1 MGRVEVSAS
10 NLANVINSLNK
21 NTIYDYPNAKT
32 KTKIKIVNVK
42 LPEGPITIKR
52 CNPSKLEGF
61 EGKKEETI
69 SSKMLWRLASAIKPG
84 HPINIDRVFGAS
96 YNTRS
101 ALEAL
106 LLHTEC
112 YYQCYPGRLERTGEV
127 SEVKHG
133 HKHIIF
139 CPDEPHTKGVIGRK
153 EVNDMVITDVE
164 REFRIDSL
172 LLSDTL
178 SNTDKI
184 DINIQRR
191 HAQIQVLLIKC
202 AEHMDL
208 ITWVAK
214 NDHSIKYNGQRLIE
228 MDSVINK
235 LSETSALQGYSQA
248 APAGE
253 LIDVI
258 WFSEDSKKIPAII
271 EIEHSTGVTSGLNRM
286 KGFLK
291 EAPEL
296 AHMTYIIAAPDA
308 IREQVFQKAAK
319 PQFSDMNIKY
329 LPYSAIED
337 LYLLCQRK
345 LKGIDNIKFFHT
357 FLESVPL
364 DNK

>member
-1 MGRVEVSAS
+1 MSQIEVNAS
-10 NLANVINSLNK
+10 NIANAINSLNK
-21 NTIYDYPNAKT
+21 NAIYDYPNAKT
-32 KTKIKIVNVK
+32 TTKIKIVKVK
-42 LPEGPITIKR
+42 LPEGPITIQR
-52 CNPSKLEGF
+52 CDPSRGENF
-61 EGKKEETI
+61 DGKKDQTI

-106 LLHTEC
+106 LLHTEY
-112 YYQCYPGRLERTGEV
+112 YYQCYPGRLERTGEL

-133 HKHIIF
+133 HKHILF
-139 CPDEPHTKGVIGRK
+139 CPDEPHTKGAIGRK

-172 LLSDTL
+172 LLSEAASTT
-178 SNTDKI
+178 NKT

-202 AEHMDL
+202 AEHMGL
-208 ITWVAK
+208 TTWVAK
-214 NDHSIKYNGQRLIE
+214 NDHSIEYNGQRLIE
-228 MDSVINK
+228 MDSVIKK
-235 LSETSALQGYSQA
+235 LSSATALQGYHDA

-258 WFSEDSKKIPAII
+258 WFSEDGKKIPAII
-271 EIEHSTGVTSGLNRM
+271 EIEHSTGVTLGLNRM

-296 AHMTYIIAAPDA
+296 AHMTYIIAAPDE
-308 IREQVFQKAAK
+308 IRTQVFQKAAK
-319 PQFSDMNIKY
+319 PQFADMNIKY

-357 FLESVPL
+357 FLEDVPS
-364 DNK
+364 

>member
-1 MGRVEVSAS
+1 MSNVDVNAS
-10 NLANVINSLNK
+10 NIANAVNSLNK
-21 NTIYDYPNAKT
+21 NVVYDYPNPKT

-42 LPEGPITIKR
+42 MPEGPIKIKR
-52 CNPSKLEGF
+52 CDPSKGETF
-61 EGKKEETI
+61 EGKKEQTI

-106 LLHTEC
+106 LLHTEF
-112 YYQCYPGRLERTGEV
+112 YYQCYPGRLERTGEL

-133 HKHIIF
+133 HKHLLF
-139 CPDEPHTKGVIGRK
+139 CPDEPHRKGVVGIK

-172 LLSDTL
+172 LLSDAST
-178 SNTDKI
+178 NTNEIDVKI
-184 DINIQRR
+184 KRR

-202 AEHMDL
+202 AERMGL
-208 ITWVAK
+208 KTWVAK
-214 NDHSIKYNGQRLIE
+214 NDQSIQYNGQRLIE

-235 LSETSALQGYSQA
+235 LSDTTALQGYHEA

-258 WFSEDSKKIPAII
+258 WFSDDCKKIPAII

-286 KGFLK
+286 KGFMK

-296 AHMTYIIAAPDA
+296 AHMTYIIAAPDE

-337 LYLLCQRK
+337 LYLLCERN

-357 FLESVPL
+357 FLENVPS
-364 DNK
+364 

>member
-1 MGRVEVSAS
+1 MIKVSVSAS
-10 NLANVINSLNK
+10 NIACAVNSLNK
-21 NTIYDYPNAKT
+21 NVIYDYPNPKT
-32 KTKIKIVNVK
+32 TTKIKIVNVK
-42 LPEGPITIKR
+42 MPEGPITIKR
-52 CNPSKLEGF
+52 CDPNKGENF
-61 EGKKEETI
+61 EGKKEQTI

-106 LLHTEC
+106 LLHTEF
-112 YYQCYPGRLERTGEV
+112 YYQCYPGRLERTGEL

-133 HKHIIF
+133 HKHLLF
-139 CPDEPHTKGVIGRK
+139 CPDEPHQNGVIGIK

-172 LLSDTL
+172 LLSEAST
-178 SNTDKI
+178 NTNEIDVKI
-184 DINIQRR
+184 NRR

-202 AEHMDL
+202 AERMGL
-208 ITWVAK
+208 KTWIAK
-214 NDHSIKYNGQRLIE
+214 NDQSIQYNGQRLIE

-235 LSETSALQGYSQA
+235 LSDATALQGYHEA
-248 APAGE
+248 VPAGE

-258 WFSEDSKKIPAII
+258 WFSDDCKKIPAII

-286 KGFLK
+286 KGFMK

-296 AHMTYIIAAPDA
+296 AHMTYIIAAPDE

-337 LYLLCQRK
+337 LYLLCERN

-357 FLESVPL
+357 FLENVPS
-364 DNK
+364 

>member
-1 MGRVEVSAS
+1 MNQIEVNAS
-10 NLANVINSLNK
+10 NLANAINSLNK
-21 NTIYDYPNAKT
+21 NAIYDYPNPKT
-32 KTKIKIVNVK
+32 TTKIKIVNVK
-42 LPEGPITIKR
+42 LPEGPITIQR
-52 CNPSKLEGF
+52 CDPNKGESF
-61 EGKKEETI
+61 EGKKEQTI
-69 SSKMLWRLASAIKPG
+69 SSKMLWRLANAIKPG

-106 LLHTEC
+106 LLHTEF

-133 HKHIIF
+133 HKHILF
-139 CPDEPHTKGVIGRK
+139 CPDEPHTKGDIGRK

-172 LLSDTL
+172 LLSETA
-178 SNTDKI
+178 SNADKI
-184 DINIQRR
+184 DINVQRR

-202 AEHMDL
+202 AEHMGL
-208 ITWVAK
+208 TTWVAK

-228 MDSVINK
+228 LDSVIKK
-235 LSETSALQGYSQA
+235 LSDTTALQGYHDA

-258 WFSEDSKKIPAII
+258 WFSEDQKKIPAII

-296 AHMTYIIAAPDA
+296 AHMTYIIAAPDE
-308 IREQVFQKAAK
+308 IREQVFQKASK
-319 PQFSDMNIKY
+319 PQFSDMNIKF

-357 FLESVPL
+357 FLENVSS
-364 DNK
+364 